1 MRRRRQ
7 SGRGE
12 EEEEESTHLGNGSVR
27 ERRREDGR
35 KGNQIRVVKISSIAW
50 LCLGMVLGI
59 VAMKYYISYISIYK
73 LYVL

>member
-12 EEEEESTHLGNGSVR
+12 GEEEESTHIGNGSVR

-35 KGNQIRVVKISSIAW
+35 KGNQIKVVKISSIAW
-50 LCLGMVLGI
+50 LCLGMVLG
-59 VAMKYYISYISIYK
+59 ME
-73 LYVL
+73 L